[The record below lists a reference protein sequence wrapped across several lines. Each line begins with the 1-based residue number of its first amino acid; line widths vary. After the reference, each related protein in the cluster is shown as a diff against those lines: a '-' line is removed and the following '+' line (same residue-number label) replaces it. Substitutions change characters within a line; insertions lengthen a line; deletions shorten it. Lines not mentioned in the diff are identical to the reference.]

1 MKQNSIFQQQS
12 ICHRFSL
19 LFCSGAYFLFF
30 STTAFASIA
39 AKDAH
44 GAEIRLGAP
53 AQRVVSML
61 PSLTESVC
69 ALGKCAVL
77 VGVDRFSNWP
87 KSVDAL
93 PRLGGI
99 ADANIEGIARL
110 KPDLVLV
117 EKSSPLIPR
126 LQSLGI
132 SVMAFDVQSMAD
144 VQRTL
149 RQLDK
154 VLGSAESGAVWDRIQ
169 LEVAR
174 ASRALSPSQKAAR
187 VYFEVNPAPFA
198 AGKTSFIGELID
210 RMGMQNIAAEKMGAF
225 PKINPE
231 FIVQSKPDLIMT
243 TEATSKQLAQR
254 PGWKSIP
261 AIQDNRVCL
270 FSAAQ
275 ADVLVRPGPRMGEAA
290 GLIADCAMRLLP
302 K

>member
-1 MKQNSIFQQQS
+1 MPQLSRWALFVFVCIFYTNSKAAI
-12 ICHRFSL
+12 SL
-19 LFCSGAYFLFF
+19 
-30 STTAFASIA
+30 
-39 AKDAH
+39 KDDR
-44 GAEIRLGAP
+44 GTEVSLKAP

-69 ALGKCAVL
+69 ALGKCSVL

-87 KSVDAL
+87 KSADAL

-99 ADANIEGIARL
+99 ADANIEGIVRL

-126 LQSLGI
+126 LSSLGI
-132 SVMAFDVQSMAD
+132 TVMAFDVRSIAD

-149 RQLDK
+149 RQLDR
-154 VLGSAESGAVWDRIQ
+154 VLGTSESAALWERMQ
-169 LEVAR
+169 LEIAR
-174 ASRALSPSQKAAR
+174 ASRSLSPSQKNAR
-187 VYFEVNPAPFA
+187 VYFEVNAAPFA

-210 RMGMQNIAAEKMGAF
+210 QLGLQTIATEKMGAF
-225 PKINPE
+225 PKMNPE
-231 FIVQSKPDLIMT
+231 YIVQSKPDVIMS
-243 TEATSKQLAQR
+243 TEATSSQLAQR

-261 AIQDNRVCL
+261 AIQANRVC
-270 FSAAQ
+270 FFPATQ

-290 GLIADCAMRLLP
+290 TLIADCALRVLP

>member
-1 MKQNSIFQQQS
+1 MSVGVALFILG
-12 ICHRFSL
+12 FSL
-19 LFCSGAYFLFF
+19 AV
-30 STTAFASIA
+30 FATPVSVVDDRGVEVVFD
-39 AKDAH
+39 K
-44 GAEIRLGAP
+44 P
-53 AQRVVSML
+53 PQRVISLL

-69 ALGKCAVL
+69 ALGKCSVL

-87 KSVDAL
+87 KSIDAL

-99 ADANIEGIARL
+99 ADVNIEGIVRL

-117 EKSSPLIPR
+117 EKSSPLIAR
-126 LQSLGI
+126 LRSLGI
-132 SVMAFDVQSMAD
+132 SAMAFDVQSMAD

-149 RQLDK
+149 RQLDT

-169 LEVAR
+169 LDIAR
-174 ASRALSPSQKAAR
+174 ANRALSPSQKAAR
-187 VYFEVNPAPFA
+187 VYFEVNAAPFA

-210 RMGMQNIAAEKMGAF
+210 RLGMQNIATEKMGAF

-231 FIVQSKPDLIMT
+231 FVVQSKPDLLMS
-243 TEATSKQLAQR
+243 TEASPKQLAQR

-261 AIQDNRVCL
+261 AIQANRVCF

-290 GLIADCAMRLLP
+290 ALIADCAMRSLP

>member
-1 MKQNSIFQQQS
+1 MNSTRQQPSKNLLLS
-12 ICHRFSL
+12 IAVCFSVV
-19 LFCSGAYFLFF
+19 GA
-30 STTAFASIA
+30 SASASIA
-39 AKDAH
+39 IKDDR
-44 GAEIRLGAP
+44 GIEVRLASP

-69 ALGKCAVL
+69 ALGKCSVL

-87 KSVDAL
+87 KSIDAL

-99 ADANIEGIARL
+99 ADANIEGIVRL
-110 KPDLVLV
+110 KPDLVLL
-117 EKSSPLIPR
+117 EKSSPLIAR

-149 RQLDK
+149 RQLDA
-154 VLGSAESGAVWDRIQ
+154 VLGSTESGAVWDRIQ
-169 LEVAR
+169 LDIAR
-174 ASRALSPSQKAAR
+174 ANRALSPTQKAAR

-198 AGKTSFIGELID
+198 AGKTSFIGELLD
-210 RMGMQNIAAEKMGAF
+210 RLGMQNIATEKMGAF

-231 FIVQSKPDLIMT
+231 YVVQSRPDLIMT
-243 TEATSKQLAQR
+243 TEASPKQLAQR

-261 AIQDNRVCL
+261 AIQANRICF

-290 GLIADCAMRLLP
+290 ILIADCAMRSLP

>member
-1 MKQNSIFQQQS
+1 MNITRQKRSKNLLLSIAV
-12 ICHRFSL
+12 C
-19 LFCSGAYFLFF
+19 FLFV
-30 STTAFASIA
+30 STYTSASIA
-39 AKDAH
+39 INDDR
-44 GAEIRLGAP
+44 GSEIRLASP

-69 ALGKCAVL
+69 SLGKCSVL

-99 ADANIEGIARL
+99 ADANIEGIVRL

-117 EKSSPLIPR
+117 EKSSPLIAR
-126 LQSLGI
+126 LQSLGV
-132 SVMAFDVQSMAD
+132 SVMAFDVQSMAN

-149 RQLDK
+149 RKLDV
-154 VLGSAESGAVWDRIQ
+154 VLGSTESGAVWERIQ
-169 LEVAR
+169 LDIAR
-174 ASRALSPSQKAAR
+174 ASRTLSPSQKAAR

-198 AGKTSFIGELID
+198 AGKTSFIGELLD
-210 RMGMQNIAAEKMGAF
+210 RLGMQNIATEKMGAF

-231 FIVQSKPDLIMT
+231 FVVQSRPDLIMT
-243 TEATSKQLAQR
+243 TEASAKQLAQR

-261 AIQDNRVCL
+261 AIQSNRICF

-275 ADVLVRPGPRMGEAA
+275 SDVLVRPGPRMGEAA
-290 GLIADCAMRLLP
+290 SLIADCAMKSLP

>member
-1 MKQNSIFQQQS
+1 MSVGVALFILG
-12 ICHRFSL
+12 FSL
-19 LFCSGAYFLFF
+19 AVFAAPVSVVDDRGVLV
-30 STTAFASIA
+30 AFD
-39 AKDAH
+39 K
-44 GAEIRLGAP
+44 P
-53 AQRVVSML
+53 PQRVISLL

-69 ALGKCAVL
+69 ALGKCSVL

-99 ADANIEGIARL
+99 ADANIEGIVRL

-117 EKSSPLIPR
+117 EKSSPLISR
-126 LQSLGI
+126 LQTLGI
-132 SVMAFDVQSMAD
+132 AVAAFDVQSMAD

-149 RQLDK
+149 RQLDT
-154 VLGSAESGAVWDRIQ
+154 VLGSTESGAVWDRIQ
-169 LEVAR
+169 LDIAR
-174 ASRALSPSQKAAR
+174 ANRALSPSQKAAR
-187 VYFEVNPAPFA
+187 VYFEVNAAPFA
-198 AGKTSFIGELID
+198 AGKTSFIGELLD
-210 RMGMQNIAAEKMGAF
+210 RLGMQNIATEKMGAF

-231 FIVQSKPDLIMT
+231 FVVQSKPDLIMS
-243 TEATSKQLAQR
+243 TEASPKQLAQR

-261 AIQDNRVCL
+261 AIQDNRICF

-290 GLIADCAMRLLP
+290 ALIADCAMRSLP

>member
-1 MKQNSIFQQQS
+1 MQS
-12 ICHRFSL
+12 STSLCHMAVGVALFILGFSL
-19 LFCSGAYFLFF
+19 AVFAVPVSVVDDRGIVA
-30 STTAFASIA
+30 AFD
-39 AKDAH
+39 K
-44 GAEIRLGAP
+44 P
-53 AQRVVSML
+53 PQRIISLL

-69 ALGKCAVL
+69 ALGKCSVL
-77 VGVDRFSNWP
+77 VGVDRFSNFP

-99 ADANIEGIARL
+99 ADANIEGIVRL

-117 EKSSPLIPR
+117 EKSSPLIAR

-154 VLGSAESGAVWDRIQ
+154 VLGSAESGAVWERIQ
-169 LEVAR
+169 LEIAR
-174 ASRALSPSQKAAR
+174 ASRALSPSQKAAW
-187 VYFEVNPAPFA
+187 VYFEVNSAPFA
-198 AGKTSFIGELID
+198 AGKTSFIGELLD
-210 RMGMQNIAAEKMGAF
+210 RLGMQNIATEKMGAY

-231 FIVQSKPDLIMT
+231 FVVQSRPDLIMS
-243 TEATSKQLAQR
+243 TEASPKQLAQR

-261 AIQDNRVCL
+261 AIEANRICF

-290 GLIADCAMRLLP
+290 SLIADCAMRSLP

>member
-1 MKQNSIFQQQS
+1 MFILNTKSTAS
-12 ICHRFSL
+12 
-19 LFCSGAYFLFF
+19 FF
-30 STTAFASIA
+30 AVFFILQAGWSIA
-39 AKDAH
+39 AFAQPTSVVDD
-44 GAEIRLGAP
+44 RNTTVNLSAP
-53 AQRVVSML
+53 AQRVISML

-69 ALGKCAVL
+69 ALGKCSVL

-99 ADANIEGIARL
+99 ADANIEGIVRL
-110 KPDLVLV
+110 KPDLVLI

-149 RQLDK
+149 RQLDT
-154 VLGSAESGAVWDRIQ
+154 VLGTTESGAVWDRIQ

-174 ASRALSPSQKAAR
+174 ANRALSPSQKAAR
-187 VYFEVNPAPFA
+187 VYFEVNAAPFA

-210 RMGMQNIAAEKMGAF
+210 RLGMQNIATEKMGAF

-231 FIVQSKPDLIMT
+231 FVVQSKPDLIMS
-243 TEATSKQLAQR
+243 TEASPKQLAQR

-261 AIQDNRVCL
+261 AIQGNRICF
-270 FSAAQ
+270 FSTVQ

-290 GLIADCAMRLLP
+290 GLIADCAMRSLP

>member
-1 MKQNSIFQQQS
+1 MLILHMKSTASF
-12 ICHRFSL
+12 FAAL
-19 LFCSGAYFLFF
+19 LFLQAGWSIG
-30 STTAFASIA
+30 AFAQPISVVDDRNA
-39 AKDAH
+39 TVT
-44 GAEIRLGAP
+44 LSAP
-53 AQRVVSML
+53 AQRVISML

-69 ALGKCAVL
+69 ALGKCSAL

-99 ADANIEGIARL
+99 ADANIEGIVRL

-117 EKSSPLIPR
+117 EKSSPLIAR

-144 VQRTL
+144 VRRTL
-149 RQLDK
+149 RQLD
-154 VLGSAESGAVWDRIQ
+154 VALGSTESGAVWERIQ
-169 LEVAR
+169 LDIAK
-174 ASRALSPSQKAAR
+174 ASRTLSPSQKAAR
-187 VYFEVNPAPFA
+187 VYFEVNAAPFA

-210 RMGMQNIAAEKMGAF
+210 RLGMQNIATEKMGAY

-231 FIVQSKPDLIMT
+231 FVVQSKPDLIMS
-243 TEATSKQLAQR
+243 TEASPKQLTQR

-261 AIQDNRVCL
+261 AIQNNRICF

-290 GLIADCAMRLLP
+290 VLIADCAMRSLP

>member
-1 MKQNSIFQQQS
+1 MAVGVAVFILG
-12 ICHRFSL
+12 FS
-19 LFCSGAYFLFF
+19 FAVFAAPVSVVDDRGVVV
-30 STTAFASIA
+30 AFN
-39 AKDAH
+39 K
-44 GAEIRLGAP
+44 P
-53 AQRVVSML
+53 PQRVISLL

-69 ALGKCAVL
+69 ALGKCSVL

-99 ADANIEGIARL
+99 ADANIEGIVRL

-117 EKSSPLIPR
+117 EKSSPLIAR
-126 LQSLGI
+126 LQSLGL
-132 SVMAFDVQSMAD
+132 SVAAFDVQSMAD

-149 RQLDK
+149 RQLDV
-154 VLGSAESGAVWDRIQ
+154 VLGSTESGAVWDRIQ
-169 LEVAR
+169 LDIAR
-174 ASRALSPSQKAAR
+174 ASRALSPSQKSAR
-187 VYFEVNPAPFA
+187 VYFEVNAAPFA
-198 AGKTSFIGELID
+198 AGKTSFIGELLD
-210 RMGMQNIAAEKMGAF
+210 RLGMQNIATEKMGAF

-231 FIVQSKPDLIMT
+231 FVVHSKPDLIMS
-243 TEATSKQLAQR
+243 TEASPTQLAQR

-261 AIQDNRVCL
+261 AIQGNRICF

-290 GLIADCAMRLLP
+290 ALIADCAMRSLP

>member
-1 MKQNSIFQQQS
+1 MAVGVALFILG
-12 ICHRFSL
+12 FSL
-19 LFCSGAYFLFF
+19 AVFAVPVSVVDDRGVVA
-30 STTAFASIA
+30 AFD
-39 AKDAH
+39 K
-44 GAEIRLGAP
+44 P
-53 AQRVVSML
+53 PQRVISLL
-61 PSLTESVC
+61 PSLTESLC
-69 ALGKCAVL
+69 ALGKCSVL

-87 KSVDAL
+87 KSVNAL

-99 ADANIEGIARL
+99 ADANIEGIVRL

-117 EKSSPLIPR
+117 EKSSPLIAR

-149 RQLDK
+149 QQLDK

-174 ASRALSPSQKAAR
+174 ASRALYPSQKTAR

-198 AGKTSFIGELID
+198 AGKTSFIGELLD
-210 RMGMQNIAAEKMGAF
+210 RLGMQNIATEKMGAY

-231 FIVQSKPDLIMT
+231 FVVQSRPDLIMT
-243 TEATSKQLAQR
+243 TEASPKQLAQR

-261 AIQDNRVCL
+261 AIEANRICF

-290 GLIADCAMRLLP
+290 SLIADCAMRSLP

>member
-1 MKQNSIFQQQS
+1 V
-12 ICHRFSL
+12 CFS
-19 LFCSGAYFLFF
+19 FVGA
-30 STTAFASIA
+30 SASASIVI
-39 AKDAH
+39 KDNRGSEVQLAS
-44 GAEIRLGAP
+44 P

-69 ALGKCAVL
+69 ALGKCSVL

-99 ADANIEGIARL
+99 ADANIEGIVRL

-117 EKSSPLIPR
+117 EKSSPLIAR

-132 SVMAFDVQSMAD
+132 AVAAFDVQSMAD

-154 VLGSAESGAVWDRIQ
+154 VLGSTESGAVWDRIQ
-169 LEVAR
+169 LEIAR
-174 ASRALSPSQKAAR
+174 ANRALSPSQKAAR
-187 VYFEVNPAPFA
+187 VYFEVSSAPFA

-210 RMGMQNIAAEKMGAF
+210 RLGMQNIATEKMGAF

-231 FIVQSKPDLIMT
+231 FVVQSKPDLIMS
-243 TEATSKQLAQR
+243 TEASPKQLAQR

-261 AIQDNRVCL
+261 AIQGNRVCF

-275 ADVLVRPGPRMGEAA
+275 ADVLVRPGPRMGDAA
-290 GLIADCAMRLLP
+290 ALIADCVMRSLP

>member
-1 MKQNSIFQQQS
+1 V
-12 ICHRFSL
+12 CFS
-19 LFCSGAYFLFF
+19 FVGA
-30 STTAFASIA
+30 SASASITI
-39 AKDAH
+39 KDDRNTTV
-44 GAEIRLGAP
+44 ILSAP

-69 ALGKCAVL
+69 ALGKCSVL
-77 VGVDRFSNWP
+77 VGVDRFSNFP

-99 ADANIEGIARL
+99 ADANIEGIVRL
-110 KPDLVLV
+110 RPDLVLV
-117 EKSSPLIPR
+117 EKSSPLIGR

-132 SVMAFDVQSMAD
+132 SVMAFDVQSIAD

-149 RQLDK
+149 RQLDV
-154 VLGSAESGAVWDRIQ
+154 VLGSTESGAVWERIQ
-169 LEVAR
+169 LDIAR
-174 ASRALSPSQKAAR
+174 ASRTLSPSQKAAR

-198 AGKTSFIGELID
+198 AGKTSFIGELLD
-210 RMGMQNIAAEKMGAF
+210 RLGMQNIITEKMGAY

-231 FIVQSKPDLIMT
+231 FVVQSRPDLIMS
-243 TEATSKQLAQR
+243 TETSPKQLMQR

-261 AIQDNRVCL
+261 AIQANRICF

-275 ADVLVRPGPRMGEAA
+275 SDVLVRPGPRMGDAA
-290 GLIADCAMRLLP
+290 SLIADCAMKSLP

>member
-1 MKQNSIFQQQS
+1 MQSSTRLRHMAVGVAVFIFA
-12 ICHRFSL
+12 FSL
-19 LFCSGAYFLFF
+19 AVFAVPVSVVDDRGVVV
-30 STTAFASIA
+30 AFD
-39 AKDAH
+39 K
-44 GAEIRLGAP
+44 P
-53 AQRVVSML
+53 PQRVISLL

-69 ALGKCAVL
+69 ALGKCSVL

-99 ADANIEGIARL
+99 ADANIEGIVRL
-110 KPDLVLV
+110 KPDLVLA
-117 EKSSPLIPR
+117 EKSSPLIMR

-149 RQLDK
+149 RQLDV
-154 VLGSAESGAVWDRIQ
+154 VLGSTESGAVWERIQ
-169 LEVAR
+169 LDIAR
-174 ASRALSPSQKAAR
+174 ASRTLSPSQKAAR
-187 VYFEVNPAPFA
+187 VYFEVNAAPFA

-210 RMGMQNIAAEKMGAF
+210 RLGMQNIATEKMGAF

-231 FIVQSKPDLIMT
+231 FVVQSRPDLIMS
-243 TEATSKQLAQR
+243 TETSPKQLMQR

-261 AIQDNRVCL
+261 AIQANRICF

-275 ADVLVRPGPRMGEAA
+275 SDVLVRPGPRMGDAA
-290 GLIADCAMRLLP
+290 NLIADCAMKSLP
-302 K
+302 Q

>member
-1 MKQNSIFQQQS
+1 MGALVLNMKSTASFFAVFLILQTGWFSSTFAQS
-12 ICHRFSL
+12 I
-19 LFCSGAYFLFF
+19 
-30 STTAFASIA
+30 SIVDDRNT
-39 AKDAH
+39 KVT
-44 GAEIRLGAP
+44 LSAP

-69 ALGKCAVL
+69 SLGKCSAL

-87 KSVDAL
+87 KSVNAL

-99 ADANIEGIARL
+99 ADANIEGIVRL

-117 EKSSPLIPR
+117 EKSSPLIAR

-149 RQLDK
+149 RQLDV
-154 VLGSAESGAVWDRIQ
+154 VLGSTESGAVWDRIQ
-169 LEVAR
+169 LDIAR
-174 ASRALSPSQKAAR
+174 ANRALSPSQKAAR
-187 VYFEVNPAPFA
+187 VYFEVNAAPFA
-198 AGKTSFIGELID
+198 AGKTSFIGELLD
-210 RMGMQNIAAEKMGAF
+210 RLGMQNIATEKMGTY

-231 FIVQSKPDLIMT
+231 FVVQSRPDLIMT
-243 TEATSKQLAQR
+243 TETSPKQLAQR

-261 AIQDNRVCL
+261 AIQANRVCF

-275 ADVLVRPGPRMGEAA
+275 ADVLVRPGPRMGDAA
-290 GLIADCAMRLLP
+290 YLIADCAMKSLP

>member
-1 MKQNSIFQQQS
+1 MNFIRQQPSKNLLLSIAV
-12 ICHRFSL
+12 C
-19 LFCSGAYFLFF
+19 FLFAGT
-30 STTAFASIA
+30 SASASVSI
-39 AKDAH
+39 KDDR
-44 GAEIRLGAP
+44 GIEVRLANP
-53 AQRVVSML
+53 AQRVISML

-69 ALGKCAVL
+69 ALGKCSVL

-99 ADANIEGIARL
+99 ADANLEGIARL

-117 EKSSPLIPR
+117 EKSSPLIAR

-132 SVMAFDVQSMAD
+132 TVMAFDVQSMAD

-149 RQLDK
+149 RQLDA
-154 VLGSAESGAVWDRIQ
+154 VLGSTESGAVWDRIQ
-169 LEVAR
+169 LDIAR

-187 VYFEVNPAPFA
+187 VYFEVNSAPFA
-198 AGKTSFIGELID
+198 AGKTSFIGELLD
-210 RMGMQNIAAEKMGAF
+210 RLGMQNIATEKMGAF

-231 FIVQSKPDLIMT
+231 FVVKSKPDLIMS
-243 TEATSKQLAQR
+243 TEASSKQLAQR

-261 AIQDNRVCL
+261 AIQDNRICF
-270 FSAAQ
+270 FSTVQ

-290 GLIADCAMRLLP
+290 TLIADCAMRSLP

>member
-1 MKQNSIFQQQS
+1 MSVGVALFILG
-12 ICHRFSL
+12 FSL
-19 LFCSGAYFLFF
+19 AV
-30 STTAFASIA
+30 FA
-39 AKDAH
+39 
-44 GAEIRLGAP
+44 AP
-53 AQRVVSML
+53 VSVVDDRGVVVEFDKQPQRVVSLL
-61 PSLTESVC
+61 PSLTESIC
-69 ALGKCAVL
+69 ALGKCSVL

-87 KSVDAL
+87 KSIDVL

-99 ADANIEGIARL
+99 ADTNIEGIVRL

-126 LQSLGI
+126 FKSLGI
-132 SVMAFDVQSMAD
+132 SVAAFDVQSMAD

-149 RQLDK
+149 RKLDTA
-154 VLGSAESGAVWDRIQ
+154 LGSTESSAVWDRIQ
-169 LEVAR
+169 LDIAR
-174 ASRALSPSQKAAR
+174 ANRALSPSQKAAR
-187 VYFEVNPAPFA
+187 VYFEVNAAPFA
-198 AGKTSFIGELID
+198 AGKTSFIGELLD
-210 RMGMQNIAAEKMGAF
+210 RLGMQNIATEKMGAF

-231 FIVQSKPDLIMT
+231 FVVQSKPDLIMT

-261 AIQDNRVCL
+261 AIQGNRVCF

-290 GLIADCAMRLLP
+290 GLIADCAMRSL

>member
-1 MKQNSIFQQQS
+1 MVSIFYAS
-12 ICHRFSL
+12 SSAAISL
-19 LFCSGAYFLFF
+19 
-30 STTAFASIA
+30 
-39 AKDAH
+39 KDDR
-44 GAEIRLGAP
+44 GMEIRLTGP

-69 ALGKCAVL
+69 ALGKCSVL

-99 ADANIEGIARL
+99 ADANIEGIVRL
-110 KPDLVLV
+110 KPDLVLL

-149 RQLDK
+149 RQLDV
-154 VLGSAESGAVWDRIQ
+154 VLGSTESGAVWERIQ
-169 LEVAR
+169 LEIAR
-174 ASRALSPSQKAAR
+174 ANRSLSPSQKTAR
-187 VYFEVNPAPFA
+187 VYFEINAAPFA
-198 AGKTSFIGELID
+198 AGKTSFIGELLD
-210 RMGMQNIAAEKMGAF
+210 RLGMQNITTEKMGAY

-231 FIVQSKPDLIMT
+231 FVVQSRPDLIMT
-243 TEATSKQLAQR
+243 TEASAKQLAQR

-261 AIQDNRVCL
+261 AIQANRICF

-275 ADVLVRPGPRMGEAA
+275 SDVLVRPGPRMGDAA
-290 GLIADCAMRLLP
+290 NLIADCAMKSLP
-302 K
+302 Q

>member
-1 MKQNSIFQQQS
+1 MFILNMKSTASFFAVFLIIQTGWSNSTFAQPISVVDNQN
-12 ICHRFSL
+12 
-19 LFCSGAYFLFF
+19 
-30 STTAFASIA
+30 TTVIL
-39 AKDAH
+39 
-44 GAEIRLGAP
+44 RAP

-69 ALGKCAVL
+69 ALGKCSVL

-87 KSVDAL
+87 KSIDAL

-99 ADANIEGIARL
+99 ADANIEGIVRL
-110 KPDLVLV
+110 KPDLVLL
-117 EKSSPLIPR
+117 EKSSPLIAR

-132 SVMAFDVQSMAD
+132 PAMAFDVQSMAD
-144 VQRTL
+144 LQRTL
-149 RQLDK
+149 RQLDT
-154 VLGSAESGAVWDRIQ
+154 VLGSTESGAVWDRIQ
-169 LEVAR
+169 LEIAR
-174 ASRALSPSQKAAR
+174 ANRALSPSQKAAR
-187 VYFEVNPAPFA
+187 VYFEVNAAPFA

-210 RMGMQNIAAEKMGAF
+210 RLGMQNIATEKMGAF

-231 FIVQSKPDLIMT
+231 FVVLSKPDLIMS
-243 TEATSKQLAQR
+243 TEGSPKELARR

-261 AIQDNRVCL
+261 AIQSNRICY

-290 GLIADCAMRLLP
+290 VFIADCAMRSLP

>member
-1 MKQNSIFQQQS
+1 MKKNSIFQQQR

-19 LFCSGAYFLFF
+19 LFCSSAYFLFF
-30 STTAFASIA
+30 STTAFASIPV
-39 AKDAH
+39 KDAR
-44 GAEIRLGAP
+44 GIEIRLDAP

-87 KSVDAL
+87 KSIDAL

-99 ADANIEGIARL
+99 ADANIEGIVRL

-117 EKSSPLIPR
+117 EKSSPLIAR
-126 LQSLGI
+126 LQTLGI
-132 SVMAFDVQSMAD
+132 SAMAFDVQSMAD

-149 RQLDK
+149 RQLDA
-154 VLGSAESGAVWDRIQ
+154 VLGSSESGAVWDRIQ
-169 LEVAR
+169 LDIAR
-174 ASRALSPSQKAAR
+174 ANRTLSPSQKTAS
-187 VYFEVNPAPFA
+187 VYFEVSSAPFA

-210 RMGMQNIAAEKMGAF
+210 RLGMQNIATEKMGAF

-231 FIVQSKPDLIMT
+231 FVVQSKPDLIMS
-243 TEATSKQLAQR
+243 TEGSRKQLAQR

-261 AIQDNRVCL
+261 AIKENRICF
-270 FSAAQ
+270 FSGVQ

-290 GLIADCAMRLLP
+290 ALIADCATRSLP

>member
-1 MKQNSIFQQQS
+1 MNSTRQQPS
-12 ICHRFSL
+12 KNL
-19 LFCSGAYFLFF
+19 LFSIAVCFSFF
-30 STTAFASIA
+30 AASASASIVI
-39 AKDAH
+39 KDDR
-44 GAEIRLGAP
+44 GIEVRLANP

-69 ALGKCAVL
+69 ALGKCSVL

-87 KSVDAL
+87 KSLDAL

-99 ADANIEGIARL
+99 ADANMEGIVRL

-117 EKSSPLIPR
+117 EKSSPLVTR

-132 SVMAFDVQSMAD
+132 AVMAFDVQSMAD

-149 RQLDK
+149 RQLDV
-154 VLGSAESGAVWDRIQ
+154 VLGSTESGAVWERIQ
-169 LEVAR
+169 LDIAR
-174 ASRALSPSQKAAR
+174 ASRTLFPSQKTAR

-198 AGKTSFIGELID
+198 AGKTSFIGELLD
-210 RMGMQNIAAEKMGAF
+210 RLGMQNVATEKMGAY

-231 FIVQSKPDLIMT
+231 FVVQSKPDLIMT
-243 TEATSKQLAQR
+243 IETSPKQLAQR

-261 AIQDNRVCL
+261 AIEANRVCF

-275 ADVLVRPGPRMGEAA
+275 SDVLVRPGPRMGEAA
-290 GLIADCAMRLLP
+290 AIIADCAMRSLP

>member
-1 MKQNSIFQQQS
+1 MGLLILNVKSTASFFAVFFILQAGWSSSTFAQPISILDD
-12 ICHRFSL
+12 RN
-19 LFCSGAYFLFF
+19 
-30 STTAFASIA
+30 TTAVL
-39 AKDAH
+39 
-44 GAEIRLGAP
+44 RAP

-69 ALGKCAVL
+69 ALGKCSVL
-77 VGVDRFSNWP
+77 VGIDRFSNWP
-87 KSVDAL
+87 KSLDTL

-99 ADANIEGIARL
+99 ADANIEGIVRL

-117 EKSSPLIPR
+117 EKSSALIAR

-149 RQLDK
+149 RKLDM
-154 VLGSAESGAVWDRIQ
+154 VLGSNESDAVWERIQ
-169 LEVAR
+169 LDIAR
-174 ASRALSPSQKAAR
+174 ANRALSPSQKAAR
-187 VYFEVNPAPFA
+187 VYFEVNAAPFA
-198 AGKTSFIGELID
+198 AGKTSFIGELLD
-210 RMGMQNIAAEKMGAF
+210 RLGMQNIATEKMGAF

-231 FIVQSKPDLIMT
+231 FVVQARPDLIMT
-243 TEATSKQLAQR
+243 TEASAKQLAQR

-261 AIQDNRVCL
+261 AIQGNRVCF

-275 ADVLVRPGPRMGEAA
+275 SDVLVRPGPRMGEAA
-290 GLIADCAMRLLP
+290 ALIADCAIRLLP

>member
-1 MKQNSIFQQQS
+1 MFTLNLKSTASFFAVFFILQFSWPNGAFAQS
-12 ICHRFSL
+12 ISIVDDRN
-19 LFCSGAYFLFF
+19 
-30 STTAFASIA
+30 TTVNLS
-39 AKDAH
+39 
-44 GAEIRLGAP
+44 AP

-61 PSLTESVC
+61 PSLTESIC
-69 ALGKCAVL
+69 SLGKCSVL

-99 ADANIEGIARL
+99 ADANIEGIIRL

-117 EKSSPLIPR
+117 EKSSPLIAR

-132 SVMAFDVQSMAD
+132 SVASFDVQSMAD

-149 RQLDK
+149 RQLDM
-154 VLGSAESGAVWDRIQ
+154 VLGSSESGAVWDRIQ
-169 LEVAR
+169 LEIAW
-174 ASRALSPSQKAAR
+174 ANRALSPSQKTAR
-187 VYFEVNPAPFA
+187 VYFEVNSAPFA
-198 AGKTSFIGELID
+198 AGKTSFIGELLD
-210 RMGMQNIAAEKMGAF
+210 RLGMQNIATEKMGAY

-231 FIVQSKPDLIMT
+231 FVVQSKPDLIMST
-243 TEATSKQLAQR
+243 GASPKQLAQR

-261 AIQDNRVCL
+261 AIQTNRVCF

-290 GLIADCAMRLLP
+290 DLIADCAMRSLP

>member
-1 MKQNSIFQQQS
+1 MNSTSQHPSKNLLLS
-12 ICHRFSL
+12 IAVCFSL
-19 LFCSGAYFLFF
+19 LGA
-30 STTAFASIA
+30 SASASITI
-39 AKDAH
+39 KDDRNTTL
-44 GAEIRLGAP
+44 ILGAP
-53 AQRVVSML
+53 AQRVISML

-69 ALGKCAVL
+69 SLGKCSVL

-99 ADANIEGIARL
+99 ADANIEGIVRL

-117 EKSSPLIPR
+117 EKSSPLVAR

-149 RQLDK
+149 RRLDI
-154 VLGSAESGAVWDRIQ
+154 VLGVTESGPVWERIQ
-169 LEVAR
+169 LDIAR
-174 ASRALSPSQKAAR
+174 ASRTLTPSQKAAR

-198 AGKTSFIGELID
+198 AGKTSFIGELLD
-210 RMGMQNIAAEKMGAF
+210 RLGMQNIATEKMGAY

-231 FIVQSKPDLIMT
+231 FVVQSRPDLIMT
-243 TEATSKQLAQR
+243 TEASPKQLAQR

-261 AIQDNRVCL
+261 AIEANRICF

-275 ADVLVRPGPRMGEAA
+275 SDVLVRPGPRMGDAA
-290 GLIADCAMRLLP
+290 SLIADCAMNSLP

>member
-1 MKQNSIFQQQS
+1 MQFSTRLRYMAVGVAVFIFA
-12 ICHRFSL
+12 FSL
-19 LFCSGAYFLFF
+19 AV
-30 STTAFASIA
+30 FAASVSVVDDQGTVVVFN
-39 AKDAH
+39 KS
-44 GAEIRLGAP
+44 P
-53 AQRVVSML
+53 QRVISLL

-69 ALGKCAVL
+69 ALGKCSVL

-99 ADANIEGIARL
+99 ADANIEGIVRL

-117 EKSSPLIPR
+117 EKSSPLVMR

-132 SVMAFDVQSMAD
+132 VVMAFDVQSMAD

-149 RQLDK
+149 RQLDV
-154 VLGSAESGAVWDRIQ
+154 VLGSTESGAVWERIQ
-169 LEVAR
+169 LDIAR
-174 ASRALSPSQKAAR
+174 ASRTLSPPQKAAR

-198 AGKTSFIGELID
+198 AGKTSFIGELLD
-210 RMGMQNIAAEKMGAF
+210 RLGMQNIATEKMGAF

-231 FIVQSKPDLIMT
+231 FVVQSKPDLIMS
-243 TEATSKQLAQR
+243 TEVSPKHLMQR

-261 AIQDNRVCL
+261 AIQANHICF

-275 ADVLVRPGPRMGEAA
+275 SDVLVRPGPRMGEAA
-290 GLIADCAMRLLP
+290 ALIADCAMRVLP

>member
-1 MKQNSIFQQQS
+1 MNSTRQRLSKASNTNLLLS
-12 ICHRFSL
+12 IAVCFS
-19 LFCSGAYFLFF
+19 FV
-30 STTAFASIA
+30 TAPASASIA
-39 AKDAH
+39 IKDDR
-44 GAEIRLGAP
+44 GIEIRLASP

-69 ALGKCAVL
+69 ALGKCSVL

-87 KSVDAL
+87 KSIDAL

-99 ADANIEGIARL
+99 ADANIEGIVRL
-110 KPDLVLV
+110 KPDLVLL
-117 EKSSPLIPR
+117 EKSSPLIAR

-132 SVMAFDVQSMAD
+132 PAMAFDVQSMAD

-149 RQLDK
+149 RQLDT
-154 VLGSAESGAVWDRIQ
+154 VLGSTESDAIWDRIQ
-169 LEVAR
+169 LEIAR
-174 ASRALSPSQKAAR
+174 ANRALSPSQKAAR
-187 VYFEVNPAPFA
+187 VYFEVNAAPFA
-198 AGKTSFIGELID
+198 AGKTSFIGELLD
-210 RMGMQNIAAEKMGAF
+210 RLGMQNIATEKMGAF

-231 FIVQSKPDLIMT
+231 YVVQSKPDLIMS
-243 TEATSKQLAQR
+243 TEAAPKQLVQR

-261 AIQDNRVCL
+261 AIQGNRVCF

-290 GLIADCAMRLLP
+290 ALIADCTMRSLP

>member
-1 MKQNSIFQQQS
+1 MNNARQQPSMSKNLLLSIAVCLSF
-12 ICHRFSL
+12 I
-19 LFCSGAYFLFF
+19 G
-30 STTAFASIA
+30 TAASASIA
-39 AKDAH
+39 IKDDRGIEVSLAS
-44 GAEIRLGAP
+44 P

-69 ALGKCAVL
+69 ALGKCTVL

-99 ADANIEGIARL
+99 ADANIEGIVRL

-117 EKSSPLIPR
+117 EKSSPLITR

-132 SVMAFDVQSMAD
+132 SVMAFDVQSIVD

-149 RQLDK
+149 RQLDV
-154 VLGSAESGAVWDRIQ
+154 VLGSTESGAVWERIQ
-169 LEVAR
+169 LDIAR
-174 ASRALSPSQKAAR
+174 ASRTLSPSQKAAR
-187 VYFEVNPAPFA
+187 VYFEVNAAPFA

-210 RMGMQNIAAEKMGAF
+210 RLGMQNITTEKMGAY

-231 FIVQSKPDLIMT
+231 FAVQARPDLIMT
-243 TEATSKQLAQR
+243 TEASPKQLAQR

-261 AIQDNRVCL
+261 AIQANRICF

-275 ADVLVRPGPRMGEAA
+275 SDVLVRPGPRMGDAA
-290 GLIADCAMRLLP
+290 NLIADCAMKSLP
-302 K
+302 Q

>member
-1 MKQNSIFQQQS
+1 MNSTRQQPGMGKSKNLLLS
-12 ICHRFSL
+12 IAVCFS
-19 LFCSGAYFLFF
+19 FIGSSA
-30 STTAFASIA
+30 SASIVI
-39 AKDAH
+39 KDDRGSEVQLAS
-44 GAEIRLGAP
+44 P

-69 ALGKCAVL
+69 ALGKCSVL

-93 PRLGGI
+93 PHLGGI
-99 ADANIEGIARL
+99 ADANIEGIVRL

-117 EKSSPLIPR
+117 EKSSPLIAR

-132 SVMAFDVQSMAD
+132 AVAAFDVQSMAD

-149 RQLDK
+149 GQLDK
-154 VLGSAESGAVWDRIQ
+154 VLGSTESGAVWDRIQ
-169 LEVAR
+169 LEIAR
-174 ASRALSPSQKAAR
+174 ANRALSPSQKAAR
-187 VYFEVNPAPFA
+187 VYFEVNAAPFA

-210 RMGMQNIAAEKMGAF
+210 RLGMQNIATEKMGAF

-231 FIVQSKPDLIMT
+231 FVVQSKPDLIMS
-243 TEATSKQLAQR
+243 TEASPKQLAQR

-261 AIQDNRVCL
+261 AIQGNRVCF

-275 ADVLVRPGPRMGEAA
+275 ADVLVRPGPRMGDAA
-290 GLIADCAMRLLP
+290 ALIADCVMRSLP

>member
-1 MKQNSIFQQQS
+1 MPQYLDNSQKIS
-12 ICHRFSL
+12 LVLGIGVCSL
-19 LFCSGAYFLFF
+19 LLSNI
-30 STTAFASIA
+30 AFASIA
-39 AKDAH
+39 VKDDR
-44 GAEIRLGAP
+44 GIEVRLNVP

-69 ALGKCAVL
+69 ALGKCSVL
-77 VGVDRFSNWP
+77 VGVDRFSNFP
-87 KSVDAL
+87 KLVDTL

-99 ADANIEGIARL
+99 ADANIEGIVRL

-117 EKSSPLIPR
+117 EKSSPLIAR

-149 RQLDK
+149 RQLDA
-154 VLGSAESGAVWDRIQ
+154 VLGSTESGAVWERIQ
-169 LEVAR
+169 LDIAR
-174 ASRALSPSQKAAR
+174 ASRTLSPSQKAAR
-187 VYFEVNPAPFA
+187 VYFEVNSAPFA
-198 AGKTSFIGELID
+198 AGKTSFIGELLD
-210 RMGMQNIAAEKMGAF
+210 RLGMENIATEKMGAF

-231 FIVQSKPDLIMT
+231 FVVQSRPDLIMS
-243 TEATSKQLAQR
+243 TEASPKQLAQR

-261 AIQDNRVCL
+261 AIQANRVCF

-275 ADVLVRPGPRMGEAA
+275 SDVLVRPGPRMGEGAS
-290 GLIADCAMRLLP
+290 LIANCAMKSMP

>member
-1 MKQNSIFQQQS
+1 MNHTQFLVRKYLKGT
-12 ICHRFSL
+12 L
-19 LFCSGAYFLFF
+19 LLGAAMCSVVL
-30 STTAFASIA
+30 SVPAFASIA
-39 AKDAH
+39 IKDDR
-44 GAEIRLGAP
+44 GVEIQFKNP

-69 ALGKCAVL
+69 ALGKCSVL

-87 KSVDAL
+87 KSVDGL

-99 ADANIEGIARL
+99 ADANLEGIVRL

-117 EKSSPLIPR
+117 EKSSPLISR
-126 LQSLGI
+126 LQPLGI

-149 RQLDK
+149 RQLDV
-154 VLGSAESGAVWDRIQ
+154 VLGSTESGAVWDRIQ
-169 LEVAR
+169 LDIAR
-174 ASRALSPSQKAAR
+174 ANRALSPPQKAAR
-187 VYFEVNPAPFA
+187 VYFEVNAAPFA
-198 AGKTSFIGELID
+198 AGRTSFIGELLD
-210 RMGMQNIAAEKMGAF
+210 RLDMQNIATEKMGAF

-243 TEATSKQLAQR
+243 TDASQKQLAQR

-261 AIQDNRVCL
+261 AIQGNRVC
-270 FSAAQ
+270 FFAASQ
-275 ADVLVRPGPRMGEAA
+275 ADILVRPGPRMGEAA
-290 GLIADCAMRLLP
+290 GLIADCAIRSLP